1 MSRDVYKTPFCSLW
15 ILEFFNFLCKWL
27 NVISERETR
36 IYLLT
41 KILIYS
47 HYSMLTTSAHIKTPV
62 RPSLVVP
69 ASVISRPP
77 PHYREIMPN
86 YRKVIF
92 LLPPSVNIMTI
103 TWVLCRRAVRSNE
116 LIECSTAPPPPRPTV
131 TPVISIGMGYGSNLK
146 SICSKLCT
154 QRANSKSDYE
164 NNLCSTDFK
173 VAHRHCTE
181 HNIKYQLNV
190 I

>member
-41 KILIYS
+41 KILSI
-47 HYSMLTTSAHIKTPV
+47 HIILCLQQVHTSKP
-62 RPSLVVP
+62 PSDQVWLFQP
-69 ASVISRPP
+69 SVISRPP

-92 LLPPSVNIMTI
+92 LLPPLVNIMTI

-131 TPVISIGMGYGSNLK
+131 LQQSLALGWVM
-146 SICSKLCT
+146 
-154 QRANSKSDYE
+154 
-164 NNLCSTDFK
+164 
-173 VAHRHCTE
+173 V
-181 HNIKYQLNV
+181 
-190 I
+190 

>member
-47 HYSMLTTSAHIKTPV
+47 SLFYAYNKCTHQNP
-62 RPSLVVP
+62 RQSLVVP

-92 LLPPSVNIMTI
+92 LLPPWVNIMTI

-131 TPVISIGMGYGSNLK
+131 TTVISIGMGYGSNLK
-146 SICSKLCT
+146 SICSKL
-154 QRANSKSDYE
+154 
-164 NNLCSTDFK
+164 
-173 VAHRHCTE
+173 
-181 HNIKYQLNV
+181 
-190 I
+190 

>member
-47 HYSMLTTSAHIKTPV
+47 HYLMLTTSEHIETPV

-69 ASVISRPP
+69 AKRDQSPSSSLPR
-77 PHYREIMPN
+77 N
-86 YRKVIF
+86 Y
-92 LLPPSVNIMTI
+92 
-103 TWVLCRRAVRSNE
+103 AE
-116 LIECSTAPPPPRPTV
+116 LQ
-131 TPVISIGMGYGSNLK
+131 K
-146 SICSKLCT
+146 SYILVAALGKYH
-154 QRANSKSDYE
+154 D
-164 NNLCSTDFK
+164 NNVGIVQASSQ
-173 VAHRHCTE
+173 E
-181 HNIKYQLNV
+181 
-190 I
+190 